1 VGDSPAQGTFGT
13 HATSSTTTLVRNMA
27 QVLSKWDGKLGRR
40 HASAIKGTM
49 AHAFAANVT
58 AIERR
63 SSGNARDLQEAE
75 N

>member
-1 VGDSPAQGTFGT
+1 
-13 HATSSTTTLVRNMA
+13 MA